1 MSHDDSAARYQL
13 LSLLLDY
20 PSDDIVD
27 RKDGLLAAAASLAPG
42 RASDAIRR
50 FLQYF
55 GGQPAVALQQRYVE
69 TFDLQKRSSLYLT
82 FFTHGDTRKRGQE
95 LLRLKR
101 LYRSAGFVLEEGGEL
116 PDFLPLILEFASQ
129 DVEHG
134 GWILREYQA
143 GLELLHI
150 HLRESGSV
158 YSDLLEAA
166 RSGLPALGAA
176 RLVEV
181 RRLLAAGP
189 PREEVGLEPFAP
201 HEVMPFPEARR

>member
-1 MSHDDSAARYQL
+1 MSHDDAAARYRL
-13 LSLLLDY
+13 LSLLLSY
-20 PSDDIVD
+20 PSEDVVD
-27 RKDGLLAAAASLAPG
+27 GKEHLAAAAASLTPG
-42 RASDAIRR
+42 RAADAIRR
-50 FLQYF
+50 FLDDF
-55 GGQPAVALQQRYVE
+55 GRHPALALQQRYVE

-101 LYRSAGFVLEEGGEL
+101 LYRAAGFVLEEGGEL
-116 PDFLPLILEFASQ
+116 PDFLPLILEFASH
-129 DVEHG
+129 DPEHG
-134 GWILREYQA
+134 GWILREHQA

-150 HLRESGSV
+150 HLRESGSA
-158 YSDLLEAA
+158 YSDLLEAV

-176 RLVEV
+176 RLAEV

-201 HEVMPFPEARR
+201 REVMPVPEARR